1 MPTVTTPTNLTESQ
15 LAEVAAS
22 YLLADP
28 EVGADHEDAG
38 TAAGHAMPAGAM
50 HVGRR
55 GCCRS
60 GRRTP
65 RGHRRRTSTGSRYSL
80 VGLLIFLSFPLLHT
94 EQRPQNAP
102 LPRRTPNREKTQ
114 RRRRK
119 RGGTRRYGIY
129 QSALTGLALK
139 MAAAVTGSDP
149 RSHVA
154 FGGTRRA
161 SALGCRHIYQLPTQI
176 HAPDTRRR
184 RRFTDVSG
192 AAGEKSMIT

>member
-1 MPTVTTPTNLTESQ
+1 MLPRRWKTTPRNLRSAQQAPWKRPTESQVGKLGKNCWQAVERRRRPHLGQVLRLPTVTTPTNLTESQ

-55 GCCRS
+55 GCRS

-65 RGHRRRTSTGSRYSL
+65 RGHRRRTSTDSRYSL

-102 LPRRTPNREKTQ
+102 LPP
-114 RRRRK
+114 
-119 RGGTRRYGIY
+119 
-129 QSALTGLALK
+129 
-139 MAAAVTGSDP
+139 P
-149 RSHVA
+149 H
-154 FGGTRRA
+154 
-161 SALGCRHIYQLPTQI
+161 P
-176 HAPDTRRR
+176 
-184 RRFTDVSG
+184 
-192 AAGEKSMIT
+192 